1 MDYFLTSVHLG
12 FRCWSDEDLS
22 LAMALWGDSEVTA
35 LIGGPFTPEMVRT
48 RLANEIS
55 QMREYGL
62 QYWPVFLLDGN
73 EHIGCAGLRPYR
85 DRVED
90 RVYELG
96 FHLRPA
102 YWRRGLAKEAART
115 IIDYGFDI
123 LGAEALF
130 AGHHP
135 SNEASRQLLLKLGFV
150 RTHEELYP
158 PTGLMHPAYMV
169 RKKYASR

>member
-12 FRCWSDEDLS
+12 FRCWNGGDLR
-22 LAMALWGDSEVTA
+22 LATSLWGDPEVTA
-35 LIGGPFTPEMVRT
+35 LIGGPFTPEMVRA
-48 RLANEIS
+48 RLANEIV
-55 QMREYGL
+55 QMQQYGL

-85 DRVED
+85 VED

-96 FHLRPA
+96 VHLRPTF
-102 YWRRGLAKEAART
+102 WSRGLAKEAART
-115 IIDYGFDI
+115 VIDYGFDT

-135 SNEASRQLLLKLGFV
+135 SNETSRQLLLKLGFV

-158 PTGLMHPAYMV
+158 PTGLVHPSYIL
-169 RKKYASR
+169 RKK